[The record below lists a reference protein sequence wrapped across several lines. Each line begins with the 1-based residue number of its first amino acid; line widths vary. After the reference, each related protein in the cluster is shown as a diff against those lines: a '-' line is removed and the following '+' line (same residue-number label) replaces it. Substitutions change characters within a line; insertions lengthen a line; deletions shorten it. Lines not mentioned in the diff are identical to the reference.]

1 MTAGTR
7 IKTRN
12 IVSPTL
18 DVMLPY
24 YGDVSYMKLA
34 VESVLAQ
41 NLDTW
46 RLVVIDDGYPD
57 PEPARWIGEL
67 SARDPRV
74 EYFRNET
81 NLGANGNYRKAL
93 TLVRADYFVMMGADD
108 LMLPNFVS
116 SVMDLITSYPEADVI
131 QPGVAVIDKDGKRY
145 TPLADRVKSWYAPRT
160 ETTLSGEDMA
170 RSLVR
175 ADWAYFPSIVWR
187 TAAVRAQGFRQGLD
201 VVQDLALL
209 LDIAVSGG
217 AMAIGK
223 TTAFEYRRH
232 ASSDSSVR
240 AFDGRRFAEERD
252 FLDQQAERFKA
263 MGWERASRAARGR
276 LAPRLHAASVALRAA
291 SRGELRASLHLMG
304 FVFAR

>member
-1 MTAGTR
+1 
-7 IKTRN
+7 
-12 IVSPTL
+12 
-18 DVMLPY
+18 MLPY

-41 NLDTW
+41 SFTGW

-67 SARDPRV
+67 SERDSRI
-74 EYFRNET
+74 EYVRNQT

-93 TLVRADYFVMMGADD
+93 SLVQADYFVMMGADD
-108 LMLPNFVS
+108 VMLPNYVS
-116 SVMDLITSYPEADVI
+116 SVMQLISEHPEADVI

-145 TPLADRVKSWYAPRT
+145 TPLADRVKSWYAPRVDSV
-160 ETTLSGEDMA
+160 LSGEDMA

-187 TAAVRAQGFRQGLD
+187 TAAVSAQGFRRGLD

-209 LDIAVSGG
+209 LDISVSGG
-217 AMAIGK
+217 SMAVGK
-223 TTAFEYRRH
+223 EIAFEYRRH

-240 AFDGRRFAEERD
+240 AYDGRRFAEERD
-252 FLDQQAERFKA
+252 FLNQQAERFKK
-263 MGWERASRAARGR
+263 MGWNRASRAARSR
-276 LAPRLHAASVALRAA
+276 LAPRLHAATVALKAA
-291 SRGELRASLHLMG
+291 SRGKFGASLHLLG